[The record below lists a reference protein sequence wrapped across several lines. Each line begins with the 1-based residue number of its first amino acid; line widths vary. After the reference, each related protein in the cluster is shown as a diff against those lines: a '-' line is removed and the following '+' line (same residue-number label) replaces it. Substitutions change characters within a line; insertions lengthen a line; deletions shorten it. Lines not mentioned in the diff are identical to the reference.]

1 MRKET
6 KHAGKGAD
14 RRYEAVRE
22 KGSYLIGGLV
32 LAILLIAAFAVPK
45 LIFTIQDIVR
55 GETMVLSAREK
66 LDISAFGTSYERTLY
81 KRMISY
87 ADGIGEGRTYY
98 VAAQDMEDTT
108 ELEAFLVSSQTGMH
122 QIGAQFLT
130 DMGFV
135 PNFFAGWTN
144 IEREIEVKK
153 WKQYVIYGDD
163 FAEGVNFILRYVE
176 LEWMDGTYR
185 MKLLLDGESGA
196 VYGIRWE
203 NTNFSDAGFKDVS
216 IVKREGFNEE
226 TMWNLLFLLAVY
238 VGGYDEM
245 LSEDER
251 VILSRLIS
259 QNYWDLEKE
268 GHTETE
274 IIYIIAGEMEALG
287 YQWSEEKIQYVEG
300 LMKKANWWIEEN
312 GNRLAFA
319 IPYGENTLDL
329 IIKSEHGASEER
341 WHVYNRNIYYRD
353 MILGFPDIYRLIPE
367 FNQG

>member
-1 MRKET
+1 MNKET
-6 KHAGKGAD
+6 KRAGKGAD
-14 RRYEAVRE
+14 RRYEVVRE
-22 KGSYLIGGLV
+22 KGSYLIGGLA

-81 KRMISY
+81 KRMASY
-87 ADGIGEGRTYY
+87 ADGVGEGRTYY

-108 ELEAFLVSSQTGMH
+108 ELEAFLVSAQTGMH
-122 QIGAQFLT
+122 QESVQFLA

-135 PNFFAGWTN
+135 PNFFTGWTN
-144 IEREIEVKK
+144 IEREVEVKK

-203 NTNFSDAGFKDVS
+203 NTNWDDADFKDVS
-216 IVKREGFNEE
+216 IVKREGINEE
-226 TMWNLLFLLAVY
+226 FMWQILYMLARY
-238 VGGYDEM
+238 VGGYNEM
-245 LSEDER
+245 LSEDELLML
-251 VILSRLIS
+251 VGLIY
-259 QNYWDLEKE
+259 QNFWKLEKE
-268 GHTETE
+268 DQTE
-274 IIYIIAGEMEALG
+274 ITYGIVQELEAMG
-287 YQWSEEKIQYVEG
+287 YNWSEEKIQFIEG
-300 LMKKANWWIEEN
+300 LIKKANWWIEEN
-312 GNRLAFA
+312 GNRLVFA
-319 IPYGENTLDL
+319 IPYGENTLDF

-341 WHVYNRNIYYRD
+341 WHVYKRYIYYRD
-353 MILGFPDIYRLIPE
+353 MIMGFPDIYRMIPE